1 MPEEGNPVAEI
12 VRAAM
17 AGKGGDASADT
28 RTQLSA
34 REKMKLYRT
43 TLFVV
48 AGLYLVTKYLDS
60 PRSVTSSVGDVL
72 MPAGAPWIAAL
83 ALSIPIVFLVGV
95 FGLAAF
101 ALWQVFKTGR
111 TAIQRALPPT
121 PPTPP
126 AA

>member
-1 MPEEGNPVAEI
+1 MPEAENPVAEI

-17 AGKGGDASADT
+17 GGKGGDPSADT

-48 AGLYLVTKYLDS
+48 AGLYLVTKFLE
-60 PRSVTSSVGDVL
+60 SSQTVKSTVGDM

-83 ALSIPIVFLVGV
+83 ALSIPIVFIVGV
-95 FGLAAF
+95 CSVAVFVI
-101 ALWQVFKTGR
+101 WQVFKTGR
-111 TAIQRALPPT
+111 AAIQRNVPPA